1 MQTVTL
7 LLFAVVLTVALAE
20 GQYYVP
26 RAYYTIDAEGH
37 QSAPVPMRR
46 LRRSL
51 NPYPYPYGGAN
62 ANANANAEA
71 NAWGGG
77 SASANAQ
84 ANARAGSG
92 GWGLP
97 IGAGYGAAN
106 PNALSFGETR
116 RQSGPVLSSRSISA
130 GSSVGIDSSGKGYYD
145 QYTSVGN

>member
-37 QSAPVPMRR
+37 QSASVPMRR

-51 NPYPYPYGGAN
+51 NPYSNPYGG

-71 NAWGGG
+71 NAWG
-77 SASANAQ
+77 ANANANAQ
-84 ANARAGSG
+84 ANAQAGAGSG

-106 PNALSFGETR
+106 PNALSYGETR
-116 RQSGPVLSSRSISA
+116 RQSGPVTGSRSVSA
-130 GSSVGIDSSGKGYYD
+130 GSSVGIDSSGRGFYD